1 MVKDYYI
8 AFTPD
13 PIHAFGI
20 MIALHYIFNLSY
32 AAPTQATMVFIQKL
46 TLNLGHNYRVPTKQL
61 NLKAQIRKSNLN

>member
-1 MVKDYYI
+1 MVKDYHI

-46 TLNLGHNYRVPTKQL
+46 ILDLAENYRAHTKVLNLIVK
-61 NLKAQIRKSNLN
+61 IRKNNLN